1 MGINSWSAIEQR
13 KKNETDAKAGED
25 VPKGKKGDASSRLRA
40 SEGPAEDPEKRE
52 VVEKLEEL
60 EERQQ
65 ES

>member
-13 KKNETDAKAGED
+13 KRNETDAKAGD
-25 VPKGKKGDASSRLRA
+25 DPPKGKKGNASSHLRA

-52 VVEKLEEL
+52 VVEKLEKL